1 MDRGAWW
8 ATVHVVAKS
17 PTRLSYKHSLT
28 HLSQG
33 LTTAAALLS
42 LTLNHFQPPQDT

>member
-17 PTRLSYKHSLT
+17 QTNLAIKQKQRQTKTNLHRLQWNIQIQIIEYLKT
-28 HLSQG
+28 
-33 LTTAAALLS
+33 
-42 LTLNHFQPPQDT
+42 